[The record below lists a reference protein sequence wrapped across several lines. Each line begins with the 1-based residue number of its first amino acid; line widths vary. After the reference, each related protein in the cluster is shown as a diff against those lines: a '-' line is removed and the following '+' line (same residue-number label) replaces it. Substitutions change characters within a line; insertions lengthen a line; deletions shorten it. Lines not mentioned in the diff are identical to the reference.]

1 MCAML
6 LQLYLIMGNPMGCSP
21 LGSSFP
27 GDSPG
32 KNTAVGRH
40 ALLQGI
46 FRTQRSNPGLMF
58 PVLSGGFCTTSAT
71 WKLIILK
78 QFIQRRYTSR
88 YLNIET
94 VFLHCFILFTK
105 SDSLLFS
112 PNFSAFV

>member
-6 LQLYLIMGNPMGCSP
+6 LQSYLILDNPMGCSP

-32 KNTAVGRH
+32 KNTAVGCH

-58 PVLSGGFCTTSAT
+58 PVLSGGFCTTSAP
-71 WKLIILK
+71 WEAD
-78 QFIQRRYTSR
+78 Y
-88 YLNIET
+88 
-94 VFLHCFILFTK
+94 
-105 SDSLLFS
+105 
-112 PNFSAFV
+112 P